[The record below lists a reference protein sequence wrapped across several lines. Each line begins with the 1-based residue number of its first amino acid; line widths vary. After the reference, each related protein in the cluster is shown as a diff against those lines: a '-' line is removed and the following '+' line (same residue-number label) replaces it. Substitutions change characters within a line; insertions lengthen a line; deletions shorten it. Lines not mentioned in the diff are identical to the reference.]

1 MNIALIGYG
10 RMGQLIEQIA
20 LEKGHTISV
29 IINSSNKIEN
39 QDFSNTDVAID
50 FSTPNSAYYNIQFIL
65 NLGIPMVSGT
75 TAWLENLE
83 NAKQL
88 AKEKAT
94 GFLYASNFSI
104 GVNLFFEL
112 NKKLCLLMQNQPEYK
127 ASIKEIHHTEKLDM
141 PSGTALS
148 LQSQIANTINIESER
163 TENFPGTHI
172 VKYDSEI
179 DSISITHQAHNRIG
193 FAQGA
198 LIAAEWLIVF
208 GELQDLHSLK
218 RSSARSQ
225 CPPFSQELMAAL

>member
-39 QDFSNTDVAID
+39 QDFSNTHVAID

-65 NLGIPMVSGT
+65 NLGIPIVSGT

-83 NAKQL
+83 NVKQL

-112 NKKLCLLMQNQPEYK
+112 NKKLSQLMQNQPEYK
-127 ASIKEIHHTEKLDM
+127 ASIKEIHHTGKLDM

-172 VKYDSEI
+172 VRYDSEI
-179 DSISITHQAHNRIG
+179 DSIYITHQAHNRIG

-198 LIAAEWLIVF
+198 LIAAEWIIDKKGCF
-208 GELQDLHSLK
+208 SMSDILK
-218 RSSARSQ
+218 IN
-225 CPPFSQELMAAL
+225 

>member
-193 FAQGA
+193 FAKGA
-198 LIAAEWLIVF
+198 LIAAEWIIDKKGCF
-208 GELQDLHSLK
+208 SMSDILK
-218 RSSARSQ
+218 IN
-225 CPPFSQELMAAL
+225 

>member
-39 QDFSNTDVAID
+39 QDFSNTHVAID

-65 NLGIPMVSGT
+65 NLGIPIVSGT

-83 NAKQL
+83 DVKQL

-112 NKKLCLLMQNQPEYK
+112 NKKLSQLMQNQPEYK
-127 ASIKEIHHTEKLDM
+127 ASIKEIHHTGKLDM

-172 VKYDSEI
+172 VRYDSEI
-179 DSISITHQAHNRIG
+179 DSIYITHQAHNRIG

-198 LIAAEWLIVF
+198 LIAAEWIIDKKGCF
-208 GELQDLHSLK
+208 SMSDILK
-218 RSSARSQ
+218 IN
-225 CPPFSQELMAAL
+225 

>member
-112 NKKLCLLMQNQPEYK
+112 NKKLCLLMQNQPKYK

-198 LIAAEWLIVF
+198 LIAAEWIIDKKGCF
-208 GELQDLHSLK
+208 SMSDILK
-218 RSSARSQ
+218 IN
-225 CPPFSQELMAAL
+225 

>member
-20 LEKGHTISV
+20 LKKGHTISV
-29 IINSSNKIEN
+29 IINSSNNIEN

-65 NLGIPMVSGT
+65 NLGIPVVSGT
-75 TAWLENLE
+75 TAWLENLDD
-83 NAKQL
+83 AKRL

-112 NKKLCLLMQNQPEYK
+112 NKKLSKLMQNQPEYK
-127 ASIKEIHHTEKLDM
+127 ASIKEIHHIEKLDT

-172 VKYDSEI
+172 VNYDSEI
-179 DSISITHQAHNRIG
+179 DSISIKHQAHNRIG

-198 LIAAEWLIVF
+198 MIAAEWIIDKKGCF
-208 GELQDLHSLK
+208 SMSDILK
-218 RSSARSQ
+218 IN
-225 CPPFSQELMAAL
+225 

>member
-20 LEKGHTISV
+20 LKKGHTISV
-29 IINSSNKIEN
+29 IINSSNNIEN

-50 FSTPNSAYYNIQFIL
+50 FSTPNSAYFNIQFIL
-65 NLGIPMVSGT
+65 NLGIPVVSGT
-75 TAWLENLE
+75 TAWLENLDD
-83 NAKQL
+83 AKRL

-112 NKKLCLLMQNQPEYK
+112 NKKLSKLMQNQPEYK
-127 ASIKEIHHTEKLDM
+127 ASIKEIHHIEKLDT

-172 VKYDSEI
+172 VNYDSEI

-198 LIAAEWLIVF
+198 MIAAEWIIDKKGCF
-208 GELQDLHSLK
+208 SMSDILK
-218 RSSARSQ
+218 IN
-225 CPPFSQELMAAL
+225 

>member
-198 LIAAEWLIVF
+198 LIAAEWIIDKKGCF
-208 GELQDLHSLK
+208 SMSDILK
-218 RSSARSQ
+218 IN
-225 CPPFSQELMAAL
+225 

>member
-20 LEKGHTISV
+20 LKKGHTISV
-29 IINSSNKIEN
+29 IINSSNNIEN

-50 FSTPNSAYYNIQFIL
+50 FSTPNCAYYNIKFIL
-65 NLGIPMVSGT
+65 NLGIPLVSGT

-83 NAKQL
+83 DAKQL
-88 AKEKAT
+88 AIEKAT

-112 NKKLCLLMQNQPEYK
+112 NKKLSQLMQNQPEYK
-127 ASIKEIHHTEKLDM
+127 ASIKEIHHTEKLDT

-148 LQSQIANTINIESER
+148 LQSQIANSINIESER

-172 VKYDSEI
+172 VNYDSEI

-198 LIAAEWLIVF
+198 MIAAEWIIDKKGCF
-208 GELQDLHSLK
+208 SMSDILK
-218 RSSARSQ
+218 IN
-225 CPPFSQELMAAL
+225 

>member
-20 LEKGHTISV
+20 LKKGHTISV
-29 IINSSNKIEN
+29 IINSSNNIEN

-50 FSTPNSAYYNIQFIL
+50 FSTPNSAYFNIQFIL
-65 NLGIPMVSGT
+65 NLGIPVVSGT
-75 TAWLENLE
+75 TAWLENLD
-83 NAKQL
+83 NAKRL

-112 NKKLCLLMQNQPEYK
+112 NKKLSKLMQNQPEYK
-127 ASIKEIHHTEKLDM
+127 ASIKEIHHIEKLDT

-172 VKYDSEI
+172 VNYDSEI
-179 DSISITHQAHNRIG
+179 DSISIKHQAHNRIG

-198 LIAAEWLIVF
+198 MIAAEWIIDKKGCF
-208 GELQDLHSLK
+208 SMSDILK
-218 RSSARSQ
+218 IN
-225 CPPFSQELMAAL
+225 

>member
-20 LEKGHTISV
+20 LKKGHTISV
-29 IINSSNKIEN
+29 IINSSNNIEN

-50 FSTPNSAYYNIQFIL
+50 FSTPNSAYFNIQFIL
-65 NLGIPMVSGT
+65 NLGIPVVSGT
-75 TAWLENLE
+75 TAWLENLDD
-83 NAKQL
+83 AKRL

-112 NKKLCLLMQNQPEYK
+112 NKKLSKLMQNQPEYK
-127 ASIKEIHHTEKLDM
+127 ASIKEIHHIEKLDT

-172 VKYDSEI
+172 VNYDSEI
-179 DSISITHQAHNRIG
+179 DSISITHQAHNRVG

-198 LIAAEWLIVF
+198 MIAAEWIIDKKGCF
-208 GELQDLHSLK
+208 SMSDILK
-218 RSSARSQ
+218 IN
-225 CPPFSQELMAAL
+225 

>member
-10 RMGQLIEQIA
+10 KMGQLLEQIA
-20 LEKGHTISV
+20 LEKGHHISV
-29 IINSSNKIEN
+29 IVNSSNPIEN
-39 QDFSNTDVAID
+39 QNFSSTDVAID
-50 FSTPNSAYYNIQFIL
+50 FSTPNIAYHNIKYVL
-65 NLGIPMVSGT
+65 TLGIPVVSGT
-75 TAWLENLE
+75 TAWLENLD
-83 NAKQL
+83 NVKQL

-112 NKKLCLLMQNQPEYK
+112 NKKLSRLMQNQSEYK

-148 LQSQIANTINIESER
+148 LQSQIPNFIDIESER
-163 TENFPGTHI
+163 TENITGTHT
-172 VKYDSEI
+172 VNYDSEI

-198 LIAAEWLIVF
+198 LIAAEWIIDKKGCF
-208 GELQDLHSLK
+208 SMSDILK
-218 RSSARSQ
+218 IN
-225 CPPFSQELMAAL
+225 

>member
-20 LEKGHTISV
+20 LKKGHTISV
-29 IINSSNKIEN
+29 IINSSNNIEN

-50 FSTPNSAYYNIQFIL
+50 FSTPNSAYCNIQFIL
-65 NLGIPMVSGT
+65 NLGIPVVSGT
-75 TAWLENLE
+75 TAWLENLDD
-83 NAKQL
+83 AKRL

-112 NKKLCLLMQNQPEYK
+112 NKKLSKLMQNQPEYK
-127 ASIKEIHHTEKLDM
+127 ASIKEIHHIEKLDT

-172 VKYDSEI
+172 VNYDSEI

-198 LIAAEWLIVF
+198 MIAAEWIIDKKGYF
-208 GELQDLHSLK
+208 SMSDILK
-218 RSSARSQ
+218 IN
-225 CPPFSQELMAAL
+225 